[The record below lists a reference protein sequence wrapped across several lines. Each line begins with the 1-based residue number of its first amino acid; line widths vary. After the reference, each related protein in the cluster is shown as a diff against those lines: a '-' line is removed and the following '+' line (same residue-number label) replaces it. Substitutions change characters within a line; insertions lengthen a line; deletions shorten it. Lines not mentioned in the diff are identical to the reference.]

1 MAATQLGL
9 GASIFAMG
17 WFPPSSQLGVL
28 SLLAVWVAFLS
39 ATQDIAFDAYS
50 TDVLRSDERA
60 AGAAVRVLGYRLAMI
75 VSSGLALVLA
85 EHWLGWPGTY
95 MLMGLLMGSVAIFTL
110 LAPEPE
116 KLGRAPQ
123 TLRAAVVEPLIDFFE
138 RPGAWA
144 FLWLIVL
151 YKLGDAFA
159 GALSTTFLLRG
170 AGFTMSQVRSE
181 ERRVGKE
188 GRGRWGRDQ
197 ERRRHDGLG
206 R

>member
-1 MAATQLGL
+1 MLL
-9 GASIFAMG
+9 GALM
-17 WFPPSSQLGVL
+17 LGV
-28 SLLAVWVAFLS
+28 AV
-39 ATQDIAFDAYS
+39 
-50 TDVLRSDERA
+50 
-60 AGAAVRVLGYRLAMI
+60 
-75 VSSGLALVLA
+75 
-85 EHWLGWPGTY
+85 
-95 MLMGLLMGSVAIFTL
+95 FTC

-116 KLGRAPQ
+116 HVAVATK
-123 TLRAAVVEPLIDFFE
+123 TLKEAVVEPLIDFFE